1 MLLDMLRRP
10 LAALSILLAVAACA
24 TPPSDP
30 EERAEWQQVNDPLEP
45 MNRAVFDFNMTLDRY
60 VMKPVAIAYRDHVP
74 DVARKAVHNFLANL
88 NSPLIFANDLLQGE
102 GRRAMTTFSRAVINT
117 TFGIGG
123 LIDLAAEYDLP
134 RHDEDAGQTFAVWG
148 VPDGPFLMLPLFGP
162 SNPRDTAG
170 IIVEFVADPL
180 NNYLANID
188 MAYIGIIRGAMQAVD
203 TRVEFLDSLDAI
215 ERTSLDFYS
224 TMRSISRQYRQDQIR
239 NQAPVDQGYGSLAT
253 QPR

>member
-1 MLLDMLRRP
+1 MLLEMLRRP

-30 EERAEWQQVNDPLEP
+30 EERAEWEQVNDPLEP
-45 MNRAVFDFNMTLDRY
+45 TNRAIFEFNLTLDRY
-60 VMKPVAIAYRDHVP
+60 IMKPVATAYRDYLPEPV
-74 DVARKAVHNFLANL
+74 RRSVHNFLNNL
-88 NSPLIFANDLLQGE
+88 NSPLIFANDLLQGQ
-102 GRRAMTTFSRAVINT
+102 GQRAMVTFSRAVINT
-117 TFGIGG
+117 TAGIGG
-123 LIDLAAEYDLP
+123 LLDVASDYDLP

-148 VPDGPFLMLPLFGP
+148 VSDGPFLMLPLFGP

-170 IIVEFVADPL
+170 MAVEFVADPL
-180 NNYLANID
+180 SIYLKNID
-188 MAYIGIIRGAMQAVD
+188 LAWVGLIRGGMQAID

-239 NQAPVDQGYGSLAT
+239 NSAPVDQGYGTLAP